1 MSVIKLEVGAIF
13 IADSHYNEHRT
24 DIISFLEKLS
34 APQLILM
41 GDIFDFLC
49 SEVNYWVKKNQELIN
64 LINKLS
70 QTTQIIF
77 LEGNHDYN
85 LEEIFPEVII
95 VPRNRQPLIVDINSK
110 KYALSHGD
118 IFTPFG
124 YNLYTAI
131 IRNHLFLQF
140 VNFIDI
146 NYTINKKIDSWLQNK
161 NICSN
166 IEDFESFAKKRLSLY
181 EEYDTH
187 GVIEGHYH
195 QGKQYKNYINI
206 PSYECSPKS
215 YGIIDE
221 NYELIWTQNG

>member
-1 MSVIKLEVGAIF
+1 MSEINLEIGAIF
-13 IADSHYNEHRT
+13 IADSHYNENRT
-24 DIISFLEKLS
+24 ELLDFLEELS
-34 APQLILM
+34 APQLVLM

-49 SEVNYWVKKNQELIN
+49 GEVDYWIQKNQKLID

-85 LEEIFPEVII
+85 LEKLFPEAII
-95 VPRNRQPLIVDINSK
+95 VPRQRQPLIVNVNSK

-131 IRNHLFLQF
+131 IRNSFFLQF
-140 VNFIDI
+140 VNFIDLD
-146 NYTINKKIDSWLQNK
+146 YTINKKIDSWLLKK

-181 EEYDTH
+181 AQYEVDA
-187 GVIEGHYH
+187 VVEGHFH
-195 QGKQYKNYINI
+195 QGKKYKNYINI
-206 PSYECSPKS
+206 PSYECCSQS

-221 NYELIWTQNG
+221 QYQIIWKHYE